1 MQRYE
6 RLSLNLGIAALLL
19 IAGTYVVNAMDRIV
33 FATLLPAVSQ
43 EYGFPLAAGG
53 FLATVFTLG
62 LGVAGV
68 PTGFLFDRMSRK
80 NVAVLG
86 IVIYSICTIL
96 TCLSVGFADMAAY
109 RAVSGVGEA
118 MQNAAIFTAC
128 GAYFSRNR
136 SLALGALNVAYGI
149 GSFIGPRWGV
159 SLLSHSGSWRFPLY
173 VYGIIGLIG
182 AALVLIL
189 VSRRFTEQVIEQQ
202 ERGGE
207 AHIPD
212 RLINRN
218 TVLVALA
225 SIGGGL
231 AGFGYLGLYPTFL
244 RTSLHFSLEE
254 AGAAAS
260 MYGAGALMGI
270 VCGYLGDRVNQ
281 KWLTIVTLMA
291 LAVIGYSIFN
301 HCDDAVQPG
310 SSVVPRGHRIQRLPL
325 RQQLLADAALRAI
338 HYRRPRLRP
347 RRELRLP
354 PGRAVRLSVRRAE
367 GSYDWGG
374 AAVIQMS
381 LQLIVPII
389 AMMFFDLSRTSSPVR
404 HGRGTAARGRRV
416 PDLMQDIFDYI
427 DQHADET
434 IAQLERLC
442 RQPSIS
448 AQRVGLDEM
457 AALLAAEMRAQGI
470 ETRLED
476 SPTGVPMVYG
486 ETGPAGSNRTLLIY
500 NHYDV
505 QPVDPLDAWTAP
517 PFEPSIREGRLYARG
532 ATDNKG
538 NIASRLAAIRAIRAV
553 RGELPL
559 RIKYLVEG
567 QEEISSPG
575 LPGFIEQHRDLLA
588 ADGCIWEDTMGRVD
602 APGGLAGQQGDVQG
616 RAALPGRLDQLP
628 FRLCRHLSERRL
640 AARLGARHDQ
650 GRG

>member
-1 MQRYE
+1 MQRYQ
-6 RLSLNLGIAALLL
+6 RLSFNLGIAALLL

-86 IVIYSICTIL
+86 IVIYSVCTLL

-159 SLLSHSGSWRFPLY
+159 SLLSQSGSWRYPLY
-173 VYGIIGLIG
+173 VYGVIGLIG

-189 VSRRFTEQVIEQQ
+189 ISRRFTEQVLEQQ

-218 TVLVALA
+218 TILVALA

-244 RTSLHFSLEE
+244 RTSLHFSIED

-281 KWLTIVTLMA
+281 KWLTIVTLIA
-291 LAVIGYSIFN
+291 LGVIGYSIFN
-301 HCDDAVQPG
+301 IATTPFDQELLSFLEGTA
-310 SSVVPRGHRIQRLPL
+310 SSGFLYVNNYSLMQRSVRSSIAGRASGLVVSCVYLP
-325 RQQLLADAALRAI
+325 AALSGYLFA
-338 HYRRPRLRP
+338 
-347 RRELRLP
+347 ELK
-354 PGRAVRLSVRRAE
+354 GV
-367 GSYDWGG
+367 YDWGG
-374 AAVIQMS
+374 AALIQMT
-381 LQLIVPII
+381 LQLIIPIV

-404 HGRGTAARGRRV
+404 HGRG
-416 PDLMQDIFDYI
+416 
-427 DQHADET
+427 
-434 IAQLERLC
+434 
-442 RQPSIS
+442 
-448 AQRVGLDEM
+448 
-457 AALLAAEMRAQGI
+457 
-470 ETRLED
+470 
-476 SPTGVPMVYG
+476 
-486 ETGPAGSNRTLLIY
+486 
-500 NHYDV
+500 
-505 QPVDPLDAWTAP
+505 
-517 PFEPSIREGRLYARG
+517 
-532 ATDNKG
+532 
-538 NIASRLAAIRAIRAV
+538 
-553 RGELPL
+553 LPL
-559 RIKYLVEG
+559 AEG
-567 QEEISSPG
+567 EFP
-575 LPGFIEQHRDLLA
+575 
-588 ADGCIWEDTMGRVD
+588 T
-602 APGGLAGQQGDVQG
+602 
-616 RAALPGRLDQLP
+616 
-628 FRLCRHLSERRL
+628 
-640 AARLGARHDQ
+640 
-650 GRG
+650 